1 MLGATPGRQTGKRIA
16 PAAENLTSEVS
27 SVMKEAHK
35 GMTRRT
41 FVANAVVL
49 PALAGLLLAETK
61 IAEAKGSQ
69 SQFKYQGTPKDGHK
83 CSQCTFYIAGSSAK
97 ANGTCKIVDGSI
109 SPNGWCT
116 AWAAKSS

>member
-1 MLGATPGRQTGKRIA
+1 MRESKT
-16 PAAENLTSEVS
+16 
-27 SVMKEAHK
+27 

-49 PALAGLLLAETK
+49 PALAGLLLAETT
-61 IAEAKGSQ
+61 IAQAKGSKA
-69 SQFKYQGTPKDGHK
+69 QFKYQSTPNNGKK
-83 CSQCTFYIAGSSAK
+83 CSQCTFYIPGSSPK

-116 AWAAKSS
+116 AFSAKS